1 MQKFKSVEKLV
12 NQLRPDKPVYCIRK
26 NSILSASNY
35 FQKKFPGKILYAVKT
50 NPHEEV
56 IKTLIKSG
64 IDQFD
69 VASIEEIKAVRK
81 FSQTAKCSYMHT
93 VKSRESIKEA
103 YLKYGIKTFALD
115 TKDELIKIIE
125 STNNAKDLEL
135 FVRVAVSNEHA
146 EIDLSKKFG
155 ALSSEASGLLRLVK
169 QNSNKIGLSFH
180 VGSQCMHP
188 ISYTKG
194 IAEIGNIIKKTK
206 IIPNYINVGGGF
218 PTIYPD
224 LIAEMSLNIQ
234 DDLCLIESHGEQRL
248 LAASICSPSYWDV
261 RTKIGK
267 PLKEIHDPVTTLEE
281 KIGDR
286 ISTFIRQSPLMKPFA
301 RQNWLIHGDT
311 KRFHLEE
318 EKLLMSDPST
328 WFIRSEKETLCR
340 FHEDYSLFTI
350 NVLFEPLNKIFNY
363 PEIQKGLI
371 RSIKS
376 FDEDEAIYFG
386 GTDKINTLLEYLK
399 A

>member
-1 MQKFKSVEKLV
+1 MGVMNNHFWLNPPWGNGDRKYRLGLKPIEIDKWLDRAIGKDLLKHKLDLFKSQY
-12 NQLRPDKPVYCIRK
+12 NQVVAATTDSNEAQKCLAEIFEIR
-26 NSILSASNY
+26 
-35 FQKKFPGKILYAVKT
+35 
-50 NPHEEV
+50 
-56 IKTLIKSG
+56 
-64 IDQFD
+64 
-69 VASIEEIKAVRK
+69 
-81 FSQTAKCSYMHT
+81 
-93 VKSRESIKEA
+93 
-103 YLKYGIKTFALD
+103 
-115 TKDELIKIIE
+115 
-125 STNNAKDLEL
+125 STN
-135 FVRVAVSNEHA
+135 
-146 EIDLSKKFG
+146 
-155 ALSSEASGLLRLVK
+155 
-169 QNSNKIGLSFH
+169 
-180 VGSQCMHP
+180 
-188 ISYTKG
+188 
-194 IAEIGNIIKKTK
+194 
-206 IIPNYINVGGGF
+206 
-218 PTIYPD
+218 YPD

-281 KIGDR
+281 KIGER

-371 RSIKS
+371 RSLES
-376 FDEDEAIYFG
+376 FDEDEAKYFG
-386 GTDKINTLLEYLK
+386 GIDKINTLLEYLK